1 VITLS
6 GTIIALIMASLA
18 YMIGSLS
25 TAVIVCKMMGLG
37 DPRDSGSGNPGAT
50 NVLRLGGKLPAG
62 LTLLGDAL
70 KGFLPVVVTWLIVKH
85 PPTVAL
91 VALASFLGHLYPV
104 FFDFR
109 GGKGVATALG
119 VVSVQLNV
127 SGVFSCC
134 VNNVCINP
142 YLSCDNGRDG
152 LQRGV
157 YRDWC
162 IGVL

>member
-6 GTIIALIMASLA
+6 GTIIALVLASLA

-25 TAVIVCKMMGLG
+25 TAVIVCKMMDLG
-37 DPRDSGSGNPGAT
+37 DPRDAGSGNPGAT
-50 NVLRLGGKLPAG
+50 NVLRLGGKFPAG

-70 KGFLPVVVTWLIVKH
+70 KGLLPVVVTWLLVKH

-119 VVSVQLNV
+119 ALVRAACVTDMACMQLNV
-127 SGVFSCC
+127 SC
-134 VNNVCINP
+134 VVTCRASDIRTDSR
-142 YLSCDNGRDG
+142 LSCNNRRDR
-152 LQRGV
+152 L
-157 YRDWC
+157 
-162 IGVL
+162 